1 MALNGEDVVSFER
14 DDLHR
19 ETLRHY
25 ANSLS
30 QQQRYDEVGRL
41 TQQLMLNGHDKGYQ
55 AQTQNNAIQHTN
67 QLIERLYHYDK
78 TGELTLIKD
87 ARRGAIHYKYDPV
100 GRLLEATNKLGK
112 ETFNFDPASNI
123 LDRYNSTKEQSS
135 QHTATEKGL
144 GYNRLVNNIVQE
156 YLDQQYQYDAF
167 GQLIRQKSSQ
177 GDLNLEWDVL
187 GRLVRSRNNQYTAEY
202 RYDALGRRIQKRSK
216 HHHTGQEQ
224 NIIYGWDGDTLAY
237 ESSADIT
244 KHYFYEK
251 DSFLPLLQAAYHHS
265 IELHQTQ
272 DWTEKTYSIY
282 KDPLWNTVKQSQGFD
297 DVWFYRC
304 DHLGTPQEMSN
315 QTGAIVWKAQY
326 KAWGEC
332 KVEQAKPDFFE
343 NSEII
348 SNNIR
353 FQGQYFDGE
362 TGLHYNRYRY
372 YSPYVGRFISK
383 DPIGLLGG
391 FNVYSYAPNP
401 NNWIDPLGLRSRN
414 KTLPINARSR
424 NTKKLVN
431 CINADGKKVS
441 ADDARKDDFLFN
453 NKNDAMNAGSK
464 MLGPGA
470 VRTYNEKGQWNGWKN
485 AKGDTVY
492 WNHGDWGKG
501 VGTSTFP
508 HLNYDVSGKKGHL
521 FMKDKIENSGMV
533 DDFYSKYEKARG
545 CP

>member
-1 MALNGEDVVSFER
+1 
-14 DDLHR
+14 
-19 ETLRHY
+19 
-25 ANSLS
+25 
-30 QQQRYDEVGRL
+30 
-41 TQQLMLNGHDKGYQ
+41 MLNGHDKGYQ

-67 QLIERLYHYDK
+67 QLIERLYYYDK

-87 ARRGAIHYKYDPV
+87 TRRGAIHYKYDPV
-100 GRLLEATNKLGK
+100 GRLLEATSKLGK

-187 GRLVRSRNNQYTAEY
+187 GCLIRSRNNQYTAEY

-251 DSFLPLLQAAYHHS
+251 DSFMPLLQAAYHHP

-297 DVWFYRC
+297 DVWFYHC

-332 KVEQAKPDFFE
+332 KVEQAKLDFFE

>member
-25 ANSLS
+25 ANGLS

-41 TQQLMLNGHDKGYQ
+41 TQQLMLNGHDKAYQ

-87 ARRGAIHYKYDPV
+87 NRRGAIHYKYDPV
-100 GRLLEATNKLGK
+100 GRLLEATSKLGK

-123 LDRYNSTKEQSS
+123 LERYNSTKEQSS
-135 QHTATEKGL
+135 QHISDEKGY
-144 GYNRLVNNIVQE
+144 GYNRLVNNVVQE

-177 GDLNLEWDVL
+177 GDLNLEWDLL
-187 GRLVRSRNNQYTAEY
+187 GRLVRSRNNQYTANY

-251 DSFLPLLQAAYHHS
+251 DSFVPLLQAAYHHS

-297 DVWFYRC
+297 DVWFYHC

-332 KVEQAKPDFFE
+332 KLEQAKSDFFD

-391 FNVYSYAPNP
+391 SNIYAYAPNP
-401 NNWIDPLGLRSRN
+401 VGWVDQLGLAKTPTRTLQKNWKNYVGCKHTNSDIHHGFPEEYAERFKNIAGIDVNNPQYYYNLPKEKHTKSPGIHTNSSRTGQNWN
-414 KTLPINARSR
+414 KTWGGILNQVEAMNLSQAESKEILEQRLRA
-424 NTKKLVN
+424 L
-431 CINADGKKVS
+431 
-441 ADDARKDDFLFN
+441 ARKERIG
-453 NKNDAMNAGSK
+453 KHNATAVK
-464 MLGPGA
+464 GA
-470 VRTYNEKGQWNGWKN
+470 NFCQ
-485 AKGDTVY
+485 
-492 WNHGDWGKG
+492 
-501 VGTSTFP
+501 
-508 HLNYDVSGKKGHL
+508 LQ
-521 FMKDKIENSGMV
+521 
-533 DDFYSKYEKARG
+533 
-545 CP
+545 

>member
-1 MALNGEDVVSFER
+1 
-14 DDLHR
+14 
-19 ETLRHY
+19 
-25 ANSLS
+25 
-30 QQQRYDEVGRL
+30 
-41 TQQLMLNGHDKGYQ
+41 MLNGHDKGYQ
-55 AQTQNNAIQHTN
+55 AQTKNNAIQHTN

-87 ARRGAIHYKYDPV
+87 TRRGAIHYKYDPV
-100 GRLLEATNKLGK
+100 GRLLEATSKLGK

-123 LDRYNSTKEQSS
+123 LDRYNSTKEQSP
-135 QHTATEKGL
+135 QHISDEKDY
-144 GYNRLVNNIVQE
+144 GYNRLVNNVVQE

-216 HHHTGQEQ
+216 HHLTGQEQ

-251 DSFLPLLQAAYHHS
+251 DSFVPLLQAAYHHT

-297 DVWFYRC
+297 DVWFYHC

-332 KVEQAKPDFFE
+332 KVEQAKSDFFE

-391 FNVYSYAPNP
+391 FNVYAYAPNP
-401 NNWIDPLGLRSRN
+401 NNWIDPLGLSGYTKDGKGNTIQLDAYGIPDKEKFEPNPNVTKPYKRPVGTTSGQRKSVQGKACVVCGSTKGVQIPDHKDALVVEYYRDGKNDLTLQNDVKAVQPHCRN
-414 KTLPINARSR
+414 CSSTQGGKASGFSKAMN
-424 NTKKLVN
+424 KKL
-431 CINADGKKVS
+431 G
-441 ADDARKDDFLFN
+441 F
-453 NKNDAMNAGSK
+453 
-464 MLGPGA
+464 
-470 VRTYNEKGQWNGWKN
+470 
-485 AKGDTVY
+485 
-492 WNHGDWGKG
+492 
-501 VGTSTFP
+501 
-508 HLNYDVSGKKGHL
+508 
-521 FMKDKIENSGMV
+521 
-533 DDFYSKYEKARG
+533 
-545 CP
+545 

>member
-25 ANSLS
+25 ANGLS

-41 TQQLMLNGHDKGYQ
+41 TQQLMLNGHDKAYQ

-87 ARRGAIHYKYDPV
+87 NRRGAIHYKYDPV
-100 GRLLEATNKLGK
+100 GRLLEATSKLGK

-237 ESSADIT
+237 ESSADLT

-251 DSFLPLLQAAYHHS
+251 DSFVPLLQAAYHHS

-297 DVWFYRC
+297 DIWFYHC

-315 QTGAIVWKAQY
+315 KTGAIVWKAQY

-332 KVEQAKPDFFE
+332 KVEQAKSDFFE

-391 FNVYSYAPNP
+391 SNIYAYAPNP
-401 NNWIDPLGLRSRN
+401 VGWVDQLGLAKTPTRTLQKNWKNYVGCKHTNSDIHHGFPEEYAERFKNIAGIDVNNPQYYYNLPKEKHTKSPGIHTNSSRTGQNWN
-414 KTLPINARSR
+414 KTWGGILNQVEAMNLSQAESKEILEQRLRA
-424 NTKKLVN
+424 L
-431 CINADGKKVS
+431 
-441 ADDARKDDFLFN
+441 ARKERIG
-453 NKNDAMNAGSK
+453 KHNATAVK
-464 MLGPGA
+464 GA
-470 VRTYNEKGQWNGWKN
+470 NFCQ
-485 AKGDTVY
+485 
-492 WNHGDWGKG
+492 
-501 VGTSTFP
+501 
-508 HLNYDVSGKKGHL
+508 LQ
-521 FMKDKIENSGMV
+521 
-533 DDFYSKYEKARG
+533 
-545 CP
+545 

>member
-1 MALNGEDVVSFER
+1 MALNGEDIVSFER

-25 ANSLS
+25 ANGLS
-30 QQQRYDEVGRL
+30 QQQSYDEVGRL

-55 AQTQNNAIQHTN
+55 SQTQNNAIQHTN

-87 ARRGAIHYKYDPV
+87 TRRGAIHYKYDPV
-100 GRLLEATNKLGK
+100 GRLLEATSKLGK

-123 LDRYNSTKEQSS
+123 LDRYNSTKAQSS

-187 GRLVRSRNNQYTAEY
+187 GRLIRSRNNQYTAEY

-251 DSFLPLLQAAYHHS
+251 DSFVPLLQAAYHHP

-272 DWTEKTYSIY
+272 VWTEKTYSIY

-297 DVWFYRC
+297 DVWFYHC
-304 DHLGTPQEMSN
+304 DHLGTPQEMSD
-315 QTGAIVWKAQY
+315 QTGAIVWKAEY

-332 KVEQAKPDFFE
+332 KAEKAKSNFFE

-353 FQGQYFDGE
+353 FQGQYFDEE

-372 YSPYVGRFISK
+372 YSPYVGRFVSK

-391 FNVYSYAPNP
+391 FNVYKYAPNP
-401 NNWIDPLGLRSRN
+401 VAWVDVLGLERMPTWMPTKQGYQRQHIIPYSLKGHEVFAKSHMN
-414 KTLPINARSR
+414 IN
-424 NTKKLVN
+424 
-431 CINADGKKVS
+431 S
-441 ADDARKDDFLFN
+441 ASNMMYMPVCEGID
-453 NKNDAMNAGSK
+453 KNDK
-464 MLGPGA
+464 LGLHRGWTKEHA
-470 VRTYNEKGQWNGWKN
+470 EYNRRVERKLDAIQMKSRGQNWDYRDYQREVQKLQQELRLG
-485 AKGDTVY
+485 TQT
-492 WNHGDWGKG
+492 GKY
-501 VGTSTFP
+501 TCALP
-508 HLNYDVSGKKGHL
+508 LKRK
-521 FMKDKIENSGMV
+521 
-533 DDFYSKYEKARG
+533 
-545 CP
+545 

>member
-25 ANSLS
+25 ANGLS
-30 QQQRYDEVGRL
+30 QQQCYDEVGRL

-55 AQTQNNAIQHTN
+55 AQTQNNAIQHTS

-87 ARRGAIHYKYDPV
+87 TRRGAIHYKYDPV
-100 GRLLEATNKLGK
+100 GRLLEATSKFGK

-123 LDRYNSTKEQSS
+123 LDRYNSTKEQSA
-135 QHTATEKGL
+135 QHNSNEKGL
-144 GYNRLVNNIVQE
+144 GYNRLVNNVVQE

-251 DSFLPLLQAAYHHS
+251 DSFVPLLQAAYHHS
-265 IELHQTQ
+265 IELHHTQ
-272 DWTEKTYSIY
+272 DWKDKKYSIY

-297 DVWFYRC
+297 DVWFYHC

-315 QTGAIVWKAQY
+315 KTGAIVWKAQY

-332 KVEQAKPDFFE
+332 KVEQAKSDFFE

-348 SNNIR
+348 SNNIP

-372 YSPYVGRFISK
+372 YSPYVGRFIFK

-391 FNVYSYAPNP
+391 DNNYAYTPSP
-401 NNWIDPLGLRSRN
+401 VNWIDPLGLQKSKDPARQKCPTGKWIKHPEVESHANSYNEARRMAMQKSGLDKAVSTIPFIADIGPRKGEVVGSQSIDGMNHWRVDYDPNSN
-414 KTLPINARSR
+414 KQFHVNWRKIYQD
-424 NTKKLVN
+424 KKTGN
-431 CINADGKKVS
+431 CIMERGAILVPGGK
-441 ADDARKDDFLFN
+441 DAYL
-453 NKNDAMNAGSK
+453 
-464 MLGPGA
+464 
-470 VRTYNEKGQWNGWKN
+470 Q
-485 AKGDTVY
+485 
-492 WNHGDWGKG
+492 
-501 VGTSTFP
+501 
-508 HLNYDVSGKKGHL
+508 
-521 FMKDKIENSGMV
+521 KIERMP
-533 DDFYSKYEKARG
+533 KL
-545 CP
+545 

>member
-25 ANSLS
+25 ANGLS

-55 AQTQNNAIQHTN
+55 AQTKNNAIQHTN

-87 ARRGAIHYKYDPV
+87 TRRGGIHYKYDPV
-100 GRLLEATNKLGK
+100 GRLLEATSKLGK

-187 GRLVRSRNNQYTAEY
+187 GRLVRSRNNQYTADY

-216 HHHTGQEQ
+216 HHHTVQEQ

-237 ESSADIT
+237 ESSADLT

-251 DSFLPLLQAAYHHS
+251 DSFVPLLQAAYHHS

-272 DWTEKTYSIY
+272 HWTEKTYSIY

-297 DVWFYRC
+297 DVWFYHC

-332 KVEQAKPDFFE
+332 KVEQAKSDFFE

-353 FQGQYFDGE
+353 FQGQYFDEE

-383 DPIGLLGG
+383 DPIGLFGG
-391 FNVYSYAPNP
+391 LNVYAYAPNP
-401 NNWIDPLGLRSRN
+401 NNWVDQLGLTCSKYRRASLRD
-414 KTLPINARSR
+414 IR
-424 NTKKLVN
+424 KKLGIPMSQQPIRQKMVPLTDKN
-431 CINADGKKVS
+431 GKRILNQNNMPIMTRELTYNVKGKEIVIQDHSAGHDFGEADGKDNQPSHHNVRPAEKTRTGTVDGM
-441 ADDARKDDFLFN
+441 DDHFYFDCRN
-453 NKNDAMNAGSK
+453 SK
-464 MLGPGA
+464 
-470 VRTYNEKGQWNGWKN
+470 
-485 AKGDTVY
+485 
-492 WNHGDWGKG
+492 
-501 VGTSTFP
+501 
-508 HLNYDVSGKKGHL
+508 
-521 FMKDKIENSGMV
+521 
-533 DDFYSKYEKARG
+533 
-545 CP
+545 

>member
-25 ANSLS
+25 ANGLS

-55 AQTQNNAIQHTN
+55 AQTKNNAIQHTN

-87 ARRGAIHYKYDPV
+87 TRRGAIHYKYDRV
-100 GRLLEATNKLGK
+100 GRLLEATSKLGK

-187 GRLVRSRNNQYTAEY
+187 GCLIRSRNNQYTAEY

-237 ESSADIT
+237 ESSADLT

-251 DSFLPLLQAAYHHS
+251 DSFVPLLQAVYHHP

-282 KDPLWNTVKQSQGFD
+282 KDPLWNTAKQSQGFD
-297 DVWFYRC
+297 DVWFYHC

-315 QTGAIVWKAQY
+315 QTGVIIWKAQY

-332 KVEQAKPDFFE
+332 KLEQANSDFFE
-343 NSEII
+343 KSEII

-353 FQGQYFDGE
+353 FQGQYFDEE

-391 FNVYSYAPNP
+391 SNIYVYAPNP
-401 NNWIDPLGLRSRN
+401 VGWVDPFGLSPKKGSSQKENSNTNCTIGKMIRVRHYTNRKGANAIELTQKILAVDNNRVYVEPANKKPLSQIEAEDKYQIKQGKGRDYVEFDVLESR
-414 KTLPINARSR
+414 TEW
-424 NTKKLVN
+424 V
-431 CINADGKKVS
+431 
-441 ADDARKDDFLFN
+441 
-453 NKNDAMNAGSK
+453 KNPRYHREE
-464 MLGPGA
+464 L
-470 VRTYNEKGQWNGWKN
+470 TI
-485 AKGDTVY
+485 KGDVI
-492 WNHGDWGKG
+492 NPCNL
-501 VGTSTFP
+501 VV
-508 HLNYDVSGKKGHL
+508 N
-521 FMKDKIENSGMV
+521 
-533 DDFYSKYEKARG
+533 RRR
-545 CP
+545 

>member
-25 ANSLS
+25 ANGLS
-30 QQQRYDEVGRL
+30 QRQRYDEVGGL
-41 TQQLMLNGHDKGYQ
+41 TPQLMLNGHDNSYQ

-67 QLIERLYHYDK
+67 QLVERLYHYDK

-87 ARRGAIHYKYDPV
+87 TRRGTIHYKYDPV
-100 GRLLEATNKLGK
+100 GRLLEATSKLGK

-123 LDRYNSTKEQSS
+123 LDRYNSTQEQSS
-135 QHTATEKGL
+135 QHISNEKGY
-144 GYNRLVNNIVQE
+144 GYNRLVNNVVQE

-187 GRLVRSRNNQYTAEY
+187 GRLVRSRNNQYMADY

-224 NIIYGWDGDTLAY
+224 NIIYGWDGDSLAY

-251 DSFLPLLQAAYHHS
+251 DSFVPLLQAAYHHS
-265 IELHQTQ
+265 MELHQTQ

-297 DVWFYRC
+297 DVWFYHC
-304 DHLGTPQEMSN
+304 DHLGTPQEMSD

-332 KVEQAKPDFFE
+332 KVEQAKSDFFE

-353 FQGQYFDGE
+353 FQGQYFDCE

-383 DPIGLLGG
+383 DPIGLLDGY
-391 FNVYSYAPNP
+391 NIYAYVPNP
-401 NNWIDPLGLRSRN
+401 VGWVDPLGLVKKKPSKYALKDSHNATAQEVADSKIGGGSRSGQSKVRQ
-414 KTLPINARSR
+414 
-424 NTKKLVN
+424 KLLDEDN
-431 CINADGKKVS
+431 S
-441 ADDARKDDFLFN
+441 N
-453 NKNDAMNAGSK
+453 NNG
-464 MLGPGA
+464 
-470 VRTYNEKGQWNGWKN
+470 VYTCWRCGQ
-485 AKGDTVY
+485 
-492 WNHGDWGKG
+492 
-501 VGTSTFP
+501 TSTNP
-508 HLNYDVSGKKGHL
+508 EDMHLGHTKVPTSKGGNL
-521 FMKDKIENSGMV
+521 SAKNTALEGAACNLSAGNSGYVKEGM
-533 DDFYSKYEKARG
+533 SCKERG
-545 CP
+545 SCGAPYGR